1 MQRFTV
7 STDST
12 CDLYQSYIDEHDVKL
27 VRHVFT
33 VEKNGVMEDR
43 LDAFGAIEDYVS
55 FYNELR
61 AGAYSRTSMLNYERH
76 LKHFM
81 KIAEEGAEKTLH
93 FTISSGL
100 SPTKDVA
107 ARAAAEVKKK
117 YPKFEALIV
126 DPLTATIGQGAL
138 VMLAVKWRDEG
149 KSAEETY
156 EYVNSVRLHI
166 QHFIVADDL
175 NYLRKG
181 GRISAAAAAVGGVLG
196 IKPIISFDNEGKL
209 FVLDKVRGAK
219 KAISFIKTKLET
231 EGPDE
236 LNYLFIIHT
245 DNFPAAEEL
254 RVFARNKFG
263 FEPHVSIMGP
273 VIGSHVGPGAFAL
286 GYVSKSLRNTF

>member
-12 CDLYQSYIDEHDVKL
+12 CDLYQSYIDAHDVKL

-33 VEKNGVMEDR
+33 VEKDGRMEER
-43 LDAFGAIEDYVS
+43 LDDFRSEEEYVAFYD
-55 FYNELR
+55 ELR

-81 KIAEEGAEKTLH
+81 KLAEEGAEETVH

-107 ARAAAEVKKK
+107 ARAAAEVSEK
-117 YPKFEALIV
+117 YPKFKVFVV
-126 DPLTATIGQGAL
+126 DPLTATVGQGAL
-138 VMLAVKWRDEG
+138 VMLAVRCRDEG
-149 KSAEETY
+149 KSAQETFD
-156 EYVNSVRLHI
+156 YVNSQRLHI

-175 NYLRKG
+175 QYLKKG

-209 FVLDKVRGAK
+209 FVLDKVRGVK
-219 KAISFIKTKLET
+219 KAISFIKKKLET

-236 LNYLFIIHT
+236 LHYLFVIHT
-245 DNFPAAEEL
+245 GNFPAAEEL
-254 RVFARNKFG
+254 RDYCVKKFG
-263 FEPHVSIMGP
+263 YEPFYSVMGP
-273 VIGSHVGPGAFAL
+273 IIGSHLGPGAFAL
-286 GYVSKSLRNTF
+286 GYISKSLRNTF